1 MCQCGYVN
9 YSELLKSK
17 GGRVGLV
24 TGHPV
29 YIAVVLVSEIVAVRP
44 EVQSVR
50 CRSVA
55 KVRMRGRIGCGRGE
69 REGN

>member
-9 YSELLKSK
+9 YSELLRWR
-17 GGRVGLV
+17 GGVSYGTPCIL
-24 TGHPV
+24 
-29 YIAVVLVSEIVAVRP
+29 AVVLVSEIVAVRL

-55 KVRMRGRIGCGRGE
+55 KVRMRGRVGCGWGE